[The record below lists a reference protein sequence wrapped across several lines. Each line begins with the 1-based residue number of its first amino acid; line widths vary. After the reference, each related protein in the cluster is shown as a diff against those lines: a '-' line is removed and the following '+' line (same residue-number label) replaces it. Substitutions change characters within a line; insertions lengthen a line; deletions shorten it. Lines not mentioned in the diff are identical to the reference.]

1 MSLGRRGRLVDM
13 ATRREVRFDVR
24 GVAADMR
31 SVDALCRLQLA
42 AQRRGARI
50 VLDNCSDE
58 LRALIA
64 LCGLDGVLRVE
75 V

>member
-1 MSLGRRGRLVDM
+1 MSLGVPGRLVDM
-13 ATRREVRFDVR
+13 ATPRVVRCDV
-24 GVAADMR
+24 GGMAADAR
-31 SVDALCRLQLA
+31 TVDALCRLQLVA
-42 AQRRGARI
+42 RRRGVRI
-50 VLDNCSDE
+50 VLRNCSEE